1 MNNEYFCN
9 RLKNFFVGKGMS
21 QRRIADD
28 LGTSQPYVAKL
39 LNGTANFG
47 RQQALKFEQL
57 YGLSSAWLMT
67 GEGEMMRGVPETAS
81 KVEQTAGDGG
91 TNHIEGGVHVGGDLM
106 AVIESQ
112 SRQIESLTRM
122 LERKDEQIAD
132 LLGLL
137 KR

>member
-1 MNNEYFCN
+1 MNGDDFST
-9 RLKNFFVGKGMS
+9 RLKNFFVTKGMS
-21 QRRIADD
+21 QQQIGNDIGA
-28 LGTSQPYVAKL
+28 SQAYVAKL
-39 LNGTANFG
+39 LNGTHFG
-47 RQQALKFEQL
+47 RRQALKFEQL